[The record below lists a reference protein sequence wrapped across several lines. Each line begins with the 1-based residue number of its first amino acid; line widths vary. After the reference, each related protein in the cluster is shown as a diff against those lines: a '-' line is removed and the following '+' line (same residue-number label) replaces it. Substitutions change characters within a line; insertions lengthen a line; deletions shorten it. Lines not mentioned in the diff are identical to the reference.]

1 MTHSTITVTDQFC
14 GAGGSSLGAS
24 LAGAEIKLALN
35 HWRLAVETHNTNF
48 PNTDHD
54 CTDVSACDPRRYPAT
69 DILITSPE
77 CTNHSL
83 AKGKIRKWQQQLD
96 MFARL
101 APDPSEERSRA
112 TMWDVCRFAEA
123 HHYKI
128 IIVENV
134 VEARHWAP
142 FPAWLHAMELLG
154 YQHKCVY
161 LNSMFAHPTPQSRD
175 RMYIIF
181 WQKGLRTPD
190 LEIRPAAHC
199 PRCAHDVAAVQSWKN
214 PMKPWGKYGQQYRY
228 LCPNCASQV
237 TPYYYAAMNAID
249 WSLPAPRIGE
259 RARPLKEKT
268 LKRIQIG
275 LEKFGRQPV
284 MMDYVHTARNDRH
297 QDMVWSV
304 DGPQRT
310 QLGIH
315 THALVQPPM
324 LINFVQSGSDASRA
338 SSVEGPWPTQV
349 GNVHHALVTPP
360 FTIETQWSHAEG
372 DRSSAIDAPLPT
384 QTGQQGRGLVVPP
397 FLVST
402 NYFRDSYPVDRP
414 YPTQTSGNQYGVVYP
429 PFLTSFYGTF
439 QQSGLDQ
446 PVPTQPSIDK
456 HALVVPPFLMSYYTR
471 LSGQQAAVSALDE
484 AMPTVPGR
492 AVHYLAQPGETPAIE
507 ECGFRMLQPHE
518 VGAAMAFPGDYTVLG
533 NQREKVKQYGNA
545 VTPPVMQ
552 LLIQR
557 CLEVLH

>member
-1 MTHSTITVTDQFC
+1 MTSHSIITVTDQFC

-35 HWRLAVETHNTNF
+35 HWKLAVETHNSNF

-54 CTDVSACDPRRYPAT
+54 CTDISAVDPRRYPAT

-96 MFARL
+96 MFGKL
-101 APDPSEERSRA
+101 DVDPGDERSRA

-154 YQHKCVY
+154 YKHQLVY

-175 RMYIIF
+175 RMYIVF
-181 WQKGLRTPD
+181 WSKTLRTPNLD
-190 LEIRPAAHC
+190 IRPIAHC
-199 PRCAHDVAAVQSWKN
+199 ARCGQNVASVQSWKN
-214 PMKPWGKYGQQYRY
+214 PLKKWGKYGAQYRY
-228 LCPNCASQV
+228 CCPQCAEIV
-237 TPYYYAAMNAID
+237 TPYYYAALNAID
-249 WSLPAPRIGE
+249 WSLPAPRIGD
-259 RARPLKEKT
+259 RSRPLKEKT

-275 LEKFGRQPV
+275 LEKFGRQPI
-284 MMDYVHTARNDRH
+284 MMDYVHTSRNDRH
-297 QDMVWSV
+297 QDMVWTV
-304 DGPQRT
+304 DRPQRT

-324 LINFVQSGSDASRA
+324 LINFVQSGSDGSRA
-338 SSVEGPWPTQV
+338 SSVEGAWPTQV

-360 FTIETQWSHAEG
+360 FTIDLAYTHSDGAHAKT
-372 DRSSAIDAPLPT
+372 IDDTTLT
-384 QTGQQGRGLVVPP
+384 QTSRQTQGLVVPP

-402 NYFRDSYPVDRP
+402 NYFRDSYPVDKP

-429 PFLTSFYGTF
+429 PFLTSYYQNGTAHDV
-439 QQSGLDQ
+439 SE
-446 PVPTQPSIDK
+446 PVPTQDTRDR
-456 HALVVPPFLMSYYTR
+456 HALVVPPFIMGIHKDVSYR
-471 LSGQQAAVSALDE
+471 QLSDALQ
-484 AMPTVPGR
+484 TVVG
-492 AVHYLAQPGETPAIE
+492 AGNHHFLAQPGETPAVE
-507 ECGFRMLQPHE
+507 DCGFRMLQPHE
-518 VGAAMAFPGDYTVLG
+518 VGAAMAFPSEYIVLG
-533 NQREKVKQYGNA
+533 TQRQKVKQYGNA
-545 VTPPVMQ
+545 VTPPTME
-552 LLIQR
+552 LLIRR
-557 CLEVLH
+557 CLEVLD

>member
-1 MTHSTITVTDQFC
+1 MTTHSTVTVTDQFC

-35 HWRLAVETHNTNF
+35 HWKLAVETHNSNF

-54 CTDVSACDPRRYPAT
+54 CTDISAVDPRRYPAT

-96 MFARL
+96 MFGKL
-101 APDPSEERSRA
+101 DVDPGDERSRA

-154 YQHKCVY
+154 YHHQLVY

-175 RMYIIF
+175 RMYIVF
-181 WQKGLRTPD
+181 WSKALRTPNLD
-190 LEIRPAAHC
+190 IRPVAHC
-199 PRCAHDVAAVQSWKN
+199 PRCVMNVAAVQSWKN
-214 PMKPWGKYGQQYRY
+214 PLKKWGKYGAQYRY
-228 LCPNCASQV
+228 CCPSCASAV
-237 TPYYYAAMNAID
+237 TPYYYAALNAID
-249 WSLPAPRIGE
+249 WSLPAPRIGD
-259 RARPLKEKT
+259 RVRPLKEKT
-268 LKRIQIG
+268 LRRIKIG
-275 LEKFGRQPV
+275 LEKFGRQPI
-284 MMDYVHTARNDRH
+284 MMDYVHTSRGDRH
-297 QDMVWSV
+297 GDMVWSV
-304 DGPQRT
+304 DRPQRT

-324 LINFVQSGSDASRA
+324 LIDLAYTHGHDNR
-338 SSVEGPWPTQV
+338 SSSIEDTTPTQT
-349 GNVHHALVTPP
+349 GRQTHALVTPP
-360 FTIETQWSHAEG
+360 FLASLNHSDV
-372 DRSSAIDAPLPT
+372 DRLRSLDEPMPAAMP
-384 QTGQQGRGLVVPP
+384 QGNPALVVPP

-402 NYFRDSYPVDRP
+402 NYFRDSYPVDKP
-414 YPTQTSGNQYGVVYP
+414 YPTQTSGNQYGVVVP
-429 PFLTSFYGTF
+429 PFLTSFYGTI

-456 HALVVPPFLMSYYTR
+456 HALVVPPFLVGLYGPQGQKVPASIEAAHPTITGTR
-471 LSGQQAAVSALDE
+471 TWA
-484 AMPTVPGR
+484 
-492 AVHYLAQPGETPAIE
+492 LAQPGETPAVE
-507 ECGFRMLQPHE
+507 DCGFRMLQPHE
-518 VGAAMAFPGDYTVLG
+518 VGAAMAFPAEYVVLG
-533 NQREKVKQYGNA
+533 NQRQKVKQYGNA

-552 LLIQR
+552 LLIER
-557 CLEVLH
+557 CLEVLN

>member
-1 MTHSTITVTDQFC
+1 MRSYVTVTDQFC

-35 HWRLAVETHNTNF
+35 HWKLAVETHNTNF
-48 PNTDHD
+48 PNTNHD
-54 CTDVSACDPRRYPAT
+54 CTDISAVDPRRYPAT

-96 MFARL
+96 MFGKL
-101 APDPSEERSRA
+101 ELDPSEERSRA

-123 HHYKI
+123 HNYKI

-142 FPAWLHAMELLG
+142 FPAWLHAMQLLG
-154 YQHKCVY
+154 YEHQIVY

-175 RMYIIF
+175 RMYVVF
-181 WQKGLRTPD
+181 WKKSLRRPNLD
-190 LEIRPAAHC
+190 IRPVAYC
-199 PRCAHDVAAVQSWKN
+199 PRCAVNVSAVQSWKN
-214 PMKPWGKYGQQYRY
+214 PTKKWGKYQSQYRY
-228 LCPNCASQV
+228 CCPRCAGEV
-237 TPYYYAAMNAID
+237 TPYYYAALNAID
-249 WSLPAPRIGE
+249 WSLPAPRIGD

-268 LKRIQIG
+268 LKRIKIG
-275 LEKFGRQPV
+275 LEKFGRQPI
-284 MMDYVHTARNDRH
+284 MMDYVHTSRGSERE
-297 QDMVWSV
+297 MVWTV
-304 DGPQRT
+304 DRPQRT

-315 THALVQPPM
+315 THALIQ
-324 LINFVQSGSDASRA
+324 
-338 SSVEGPWPTQV
+338 
-349 GNVHHALVTPP
+349 PP
-360 FTIETQWSHAEG
+360 FTIDLAYTHSQGAHAKP
-372 DRSSAIDAPLPT
+372 IDDTTLT
-384 QTGQQGRGLVVPP
+384 QTSRQTQGLVIPPFLTSLNHSDVERLRGLDEPMPTAMPQGNPALCVPP

-429 PFLTSFYGTF
+429 PFLTSFYGTI

-456 HALVVPPFLMSYYTR
+456 HALVVPPFIMGIHKDVSYR
-471 LSGQQAAVSALDE
+471 QVSEVLQ
-484 AMPTVPGR
+484 TVVG
-492 AVHYLAQPGETPAIE
+492 AGNHHFLAQPGETPAVE
-507 ECGFRMLQPHE
+507 DCGFRMLQPHE
-518 VGAAMAFPGDYTVLG
+518 VGAAMAFPSEYVVLG

-545 VTPPVMQ
+545 VTPPVMRM
-552 LLIQR
+552 LIER
-557 CLEVLH
+557 CLEVLS